1 MQYNLEISDPA
12 DDPTVGL
19 IRDNLVS
26 YNLMRMGR
34 HPASGRFAIAARG
47 PTGALVGGLV
57 AGIDWDWLY
66 IELLWV
72 DAAQR
77 GLGVGTALMNGA
89 EEQAVKA
96 GITRAH
102 TTTASFQ
109 ARPFYERRGY
119 TVFGTLEGKPQNHT
133 LFFLKHEALP
143 SQTSTA

>member
-1 MQYNLEISDPA
+1 MQYKLEISDPV
-12 DDPTVGL
+12 DNPTVGL

-34 HPASGRFAIAARG
+34 HPPSGRFAIAARG
-47 PTGALVGGLV
+47 RTGALVGGLV
-57 AGIDWDWLY
+57 AGIGWDWLY

-77 GLGVGTALMNGA
+77 GSGVGTALMNKA
-89 EEQAVKA
+89 EEKAVDA
-96 GITRAH
+96 GVTRAH

-119 TVFGTLEGKPQNHT
+119 TVFGTLGEKPLNHT

-143 SQTSTA
+143 SKASAA